1 MQQLFNPYSPEFVRD
16 PYAFYRFLRNRHPF
30 FSSPYGFTAV
40 TRERDVRAILSDNR
54 FGRDFQGRVTQGIES
69 PLLRE
74 PVFRSLGRWMLV
86 LDPPDHT
93 RLRGL
98 VAKSFTPRRV
108 QDMRPRIQRIVEAAL
123 DRLSGKSH
131 PDLIADYAARVPE
144 TVICELLGIPVE
156 DRAGFLAQTD
166 SLIRL
171 LDPVPLSRVEL
182 DHANVQNVALSQ
194 YFNRLFDRRRQDPA
208 DDLTTQL
215 VQVQEEGDRLSQEE
229 LTANMILLFA
239 AGYDTTANLIGNGLL
254 ALFRHPEQLARLRA
268 DESLIGNAVEES
280 LRYDSSVQLT
290 TRTALED
297 IRLGNVVFPKGA
309 VVVLVLASANRDPE
323 AYDEPDRF
331 DIGRANIRLLS
342 FGGGI
347 HHCLGNQLARL
358 EAEVA
363 IGGLVRRFPNLRLD
377 NPASPTWRA
386 SLVLR
391 GLASLPARL

>member
-1 MQQLFNPYSPEFVRD
+1 
-16 PYAFYRFLRNRHPF
+16 
-30 FSSPYGFTAV
+30 
-40 TRERDVRAILSDNR
+40 
-54 FGRDFQGRVTQGIES
+54 
-69 PLLRE
+69 
-74 PVFRSLGRWMLV
+74 MLV

-123 DRLSGKSH
+123 DRLSDKSH
-131 PDLIADYAARVPE
+131 ADLIADYAARVPE
-144 TVICELLGIPVE
+144 TVICEQLGIPVE
-156 DRAGFLAQTD
+156 DRAGFLAQTN

-268 DESLIGNAVEES
+268 DESLIGNTVEET

-309 VVVLVLASANRDPE
+309 VAVLVLASANRDPE

-377 NPASPTWRA
+377 NPANPTWRA